1 MMRRTE
7 FLLSTRLEPRILD
20 IWIEEGWLSPRSNDA
35 DLIFSEVDVARV
47 QLIRDLGE
55 LGVND
60 ESIPI
65 VLDLIDQ
72 VHGLRRTMRQ
82 LLLNIR
88 EQPEEARRQILSIE
102 ARKTR

>member
-1 MMRRTE
+1 MRRTE
-7 FLLSTRLEPRILD
+7 FLLTTRLDPRILD
-20 IWIEEGWLSPRSNDA
+20 TWIEEGWLSPLSKDA
-35 DLIFSEVDVARV
+35 DLSFCEVDVARV

-82 LLLNIR
+82 LLVNIR
-88 EQPEEARRQILSIE
+88 EQPEEARRQILSVRT
-102 ARKTR
+102 RKTE